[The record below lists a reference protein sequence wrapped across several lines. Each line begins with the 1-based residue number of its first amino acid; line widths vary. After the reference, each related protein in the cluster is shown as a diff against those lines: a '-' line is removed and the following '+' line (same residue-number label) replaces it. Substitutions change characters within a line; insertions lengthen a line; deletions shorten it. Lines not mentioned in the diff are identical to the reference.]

1 MPILASIL
9 CAVVV
14 STPPLM
20 GGGAGGVVASATE
33 HLPAHATGHILVKLA
48 SGVRASRTS
57 RGEWKFSASK
67 AALRTIESS
76 SIRALKNIGASHIA
90 PALVQA
96 PAHAALANSLGL
108 DRWVIVTIPER
119 SDAQRCVGSMLA
131 LRGLVETAE
140 VDGVGSTALTPNDT
154 DFWFQYALQ
163 NTGQTI
169 SGQVG
174 IVNADIGA
182 TEAWDLT
189 TGNDMVIAVLDS
201 GVDPHPE
208 IASRLLPGYNFP
220 DNTTNTTDECSHGTH
235 VAGIIA
241 AKGNN
246 GVGVAGLAW
255 NARILPGVVVNGCTG
270 FESDAAEGVIWAID
284 QGSRLINM
292 SLQYYTGTTLL
303 HDAVIYAANQGGI
316 VVAASGNNGSG
327 TVAYPARWDETIAVA
342 ATDNRDARAAF
353 SNYGATVDLAA
364 PGVGIWSTISTSGY
378 TQKNGTSQA
387 VPHVT
392 GTIAL
397 MRTVNPTITL
407 AEVRAILTATAFDI
421 APVGVDQW
429 TGAGRINAGA
439 AVAAAMPTYDIADF
453 NHDGIVNAQDLTIF
467 LQSWGACVDC
477 DSCAADLDGNCI
489 VDSPDLTVLLS
500 HWNG

>member
-1 MPILASIL
+1 MPLLAAVFCSL
-9 CAVVV
+9 LLAPPPVVV
-14 STPPLM
+14 
-20 GGGAGGVVASATE
+20 GGAPPFVQGVTE
-33 HLPAHATGHILVKLA
+33 QLPEHATGHVLVKLA
-48 SGVRASRTS
+48 PGVRVGQGKG
-57 RGEWKFSASK
+57 GEWKFTSLRAS
-67 AALRTIESS
+67 LRTMEGASA
-76 SIRALKNIGASHIA
+76 RVLKSIGASNIA
-90 PALVQA
+90 PAVEQI
-96 PAHAALANSLGL
+96 PKDAALAASLGL
-108 DRWVIVTIPER
+108 TRWMRVTIPER
-119 SDAQRCVGSMLA
+119 SDALQCVRALA
-131 LRGLVETAE
+131 GLRGLVECAE

-169 SGQVG
+169 SGQAG
-174 IVNADIGA
+174 IVNADIGV

-189 TGNDMVIAVLDS
+189 TGNDVIIAVLDS
-201 GVDPHPE
+201 GVDAHPE

-220 DNTTNTTDECSHGTH
+220 DNTTTTIDECSHGTH
-235 VAGIIA
+235 VAGILA

-246 GVGVAGLAW
+246 ATGIAGIAW

-303 HDAVIYAANQGGI
+303 HDAVIYAVNQGGI
-316 VVAASGNNGSG
+316 VVAATGNNGNG
-327 TVAYPARWDETIAVA
+327 TVAFPARWDETIAVA
-342 ATDNRDARAAF
+342 ATDNRDARASF
-353 SNYGATVDLAA
+353 SNYGVTVDVAA
-364 PGVGIWSTISTSGY
+364 PGVGIWSTISTNGY

-397 MRTVNPTITL
+397 MRTVNPTISL
-407 AEVRAILTATAFDI
+407 AEVRAILAATAHDI
-421 APVGVDQW
+421 LPVGTDQW

-453 NHDGIVNAQDLTIF
+453 NHDGIVNAQDLSIF

-477 DSCAADLDGNCI
+477 DACVADLDGNCI
-489 VDSPDLTVLLS
+489 VDSPDLTILLS